1 MTQKP
6 PSNEEIAVTFERVAE
21 LLHAQG
27 ASPWRINAWRSGA
40 EGVRKLPRAVSEIL
54 GQEGAAGLK
63 AATGM
68 GENLASAL
76 RELVVTGHLSTLDR
90 LEGMVSPEELFMS
103 VPGVGSALAS
113 SVHQKLGIETLEEL
127 EIAANDGRLAKVPG
141 FGERRV
147 RMVRE
152 SLNTIL
158 SGSGRR
164 RGRQARDR
172 DRVVSP
178 EEPYADHPDEP
189 SVAVCLAVDEE
200 YRDAAA
206 KGLLKRITPRRF
218 NPAGDAW
225 LPVLHTERDGW
236 SFTALFSNT
245 RRAHDLG
252 RTHDWVV
259 LYFDRDGH
267 EGQFTIATETHGS
280 LNGKRVIRGREN
292 ECRAYHASHA
302 PAAEAHAAV
311 PA

>member
-1 MTQKP
+1 MINRP
-6 PSNEEIAVTFERVAE
+6 PANEEIAVSFDRVAE

-27 ASPWRINAWRSGA
+27 ASPWRVNGWRNAADGVRRLPRPASDILA
-40 EGVRKLPRAVSEIL
+40 QEGVGGLRA
-54 GQEGAAGLK
+54 AAGV
-63 AATGM
+63 
-68 GENLASAL
+68 GESLAFAI
-76 RELVVTGHLSTLDR
+76 RELVVTGHLGTLDR
-90 LEGMVSPEELFMS
+90 LEGQVSPEELFMG

-158 SGSGRR
+158 GASGRR
-164 RGRQARDR
+164 RGRQLRERERMIA
-172 DRVVSP
+172 P
-178 EEPYADHPDEP
+178 EEPYTDHPDEP
-189 SVAVCLAVDEE
+189 SVAGLLAVDEE

-206 KGLLKRITPRRF
+206 KGLLKRIAPRRF
-218 NPAGDAW
+218 NPTSDAW

-236 SFTALFSNT
+236 SFSAMFSNT

-259 LYFDRDGH
+259 IYFERDGH
-267 EGQFTIATETHGS
+267 EGQVTVVTEGHGP
-280 LNGKRVIRGREN
+280 LAGKRVVRGHEH
-292 ECRAYHASHA
+292 ECRTLYTAHA
-302 PAAEAHAAV
+302 PPPEAHEAV